1 MTIYIR
7 NGKKLKKLEE
17 FHAHRQENERRI
29 DILEWELEQIRTANI
44 INGEDEEIDRRL
56 SILQN
61 YEKIIYSVKA
71 ALSALSDEGG
81 ARDLLASASK
91 AVSTASR
98 YDKEMKETDEELRT
112 VLYSLEDIEGN

>member
-1 MTIYIR
+1 MRIGR
-7 NGKKLKKLEE
+7 
-17 FHAHRQENERRI
+17 ENERRI

-71 ALSALSDEGG
+71 ALSASQ
-81 ARDLLASASK
+81 
-91 AVSTASR
+91 
-98 YDKEMKETDEELRT
+98 
-112 VLYSLEDIEGN
+112 